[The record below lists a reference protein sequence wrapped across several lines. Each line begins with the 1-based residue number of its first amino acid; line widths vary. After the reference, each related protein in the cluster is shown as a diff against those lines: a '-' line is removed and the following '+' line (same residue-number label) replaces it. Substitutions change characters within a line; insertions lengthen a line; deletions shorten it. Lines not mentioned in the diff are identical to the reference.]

1 MDDRHGAGWHGQPA
15 QTGRR
20 GEGGVMGTWFWL
32 NIPLCAVIFSAMVG
46 IPLWMVIKRPD
57 TGHEVAEVKARIR
70 AIPLHAVSRQEVV
83 RWREARWREAA

>member
-1 MDDRHGAGWHGQPA
+1 
-15 QTGRR
+15 
-20 GEGGVMGTWFWL
+20 
-32 NIPLCAVIFSAMVG
+32 VIFSAMVG

-57 TGHEVAEVKARIR
+57 TGHEVAEVRARIR

>member
-1 MDDRHGAGWHGQPA
+1 MTEPPQA
-15 QTGRR
+15 GRR
-20 GEGGVMGTWFWL
+20 DEGGVMGTWFWL

-57 TGHEVAEVKARIR
+57 TGHEVTEIKARMR